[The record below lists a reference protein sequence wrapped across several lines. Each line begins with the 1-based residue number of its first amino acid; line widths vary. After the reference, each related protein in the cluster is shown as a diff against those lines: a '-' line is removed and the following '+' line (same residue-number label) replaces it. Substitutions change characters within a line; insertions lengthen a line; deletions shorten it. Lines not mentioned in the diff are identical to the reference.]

1 MVIVNHGSLT
11 TEAFSL
17 CVFSQADAMVNSTRS
32 NRLRPGARSNGH
44 LRDRS
49 NQHRRIVLIAS
60 TFNPSIT
67 QALVRGAS
75 DVLRQ
80 RGVPQRNIQ
89 LLWVPGAF
97 ELPVVAARIAQTRP
111 RPDAIIALGALIKGD
126 TPQYAV
132 IAHAVASGL
141 TQVSAQTRIPVTFG
155 VIVATTLAQAKARAG
170 GTEGNRGREAATA
183 ALSVLQMLK
192 RVT

>member
-1 MVIVNHGSLT
+1 
-11 TEAFSL
+11 
-17 CVFSQADAMVNSTRS
+17 MVNSTRS
-32 NRLRPGARSNGH
+32 TRLHPGARSNGH

-49 NQHRRIVLIAS
+49 SQRRRIVLIAS
-60 TFNPSIT
+60 TFNKSIT
-67 QALVRGAS
+67 RALVRGAS

-80 RGVPQRNIQ
+80 RGVPPRNMQ

-97 ELPVVAARIAQTRP
+97 ELPVVAARVAQTRP

-141 TQVSAQTRIPVTFG
+141 AQVSVQTRIPVTFG

-170 GTEGNRGREAATA
+170 GAEGNRGREAATA
-183 ALSVLQMLK
+183 ALSVLQVLK